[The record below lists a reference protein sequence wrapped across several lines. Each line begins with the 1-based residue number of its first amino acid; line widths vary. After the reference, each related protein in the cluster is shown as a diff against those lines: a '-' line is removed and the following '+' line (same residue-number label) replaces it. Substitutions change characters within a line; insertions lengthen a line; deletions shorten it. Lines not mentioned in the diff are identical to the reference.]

1 MDFLWQVVLSFPIIL
16 QPFNFLVTFL
26 GVLVGIIFG
35 AVPGI
40 GAPLAMTMF
49 LPIAFGM
56 NVIPCLLVMMALYC
70 AAIYGGSI
78 SAILINTPGTPASI
92 ATAFDGY
99 PMAKK
104 GEAGIALNTSV
115 MSSMLGGLI
124 SAVVFIFFF
133 KPMEVLS
140 LEFGPSETFMVLF
153 VSFVFL
159 ALLDRK
165 EWWKGAISTC
175 VGLLLGLVGR
185 DLISGSLRYTFGY
198 IFLEDGLDIIAVLT
212 GWFAVTEVLFLIG
225 EKGGTIAAQGVL
237 KGSALEGI
245 KMCFK
250 YPATFIRSAII
261 GCIVGIIPGI
271 GGSVS
276 NVAAYSAA
284 KGASK
289 HPELFGTGT
298 PEGVVA
304 PETANNAVTATSL
317 IPTLALGIPGS
328 IPAAIILAA
337 LIMLGYNPGPKLSS
351 SDPGL
356 IPAVGAGFVVIN
368 ILFGVIG
375 LSLTNFYKRLTQV
388 NIIILI
394 PLIISISFLGGYLSR
409 WRVTD
414 ILFAV
419 VLGIFAYGA
428 RKAKYPEMQMVL
440 GFLLAK
446 MMEENFFK
454 SLLISDS
461 GVLIFVTGPM
471 NMVLAALG
479 ILIICWHPLK
489 KLLRHKTSSKDSA
502 LPG

>member
-1 MDFLWQVVLSFPIIL
+1 
-16 QPFNFLVTFL
+16 
-26 GVLVGIIFG
+26 
-35 AVPGI
+35 
-40 GAPLAMTMF
+40 
-49 LPIAFGM
+49 
-56 NVIPCLLVMMALYC
+56 
-70 AAIYGGSI
+70 
-78 SAILINTPGTPASI
+78 
-92 ATAFDGY
+92 
-99 PMAKK
+99 
-104 GEAGIALNTSV
+104 
-115 MSSMLGGLI
+115 
-124 SAVVFIFFF
+124 
-133 KPMEVLS
+133 
-140 LEFGPSETFMVLF
+140 
-153 VSFVFL
+153 
-159 ALLDRK
+159 
-165 EWWKGAISTC
+165 
-175 VGLLLGLVGR
+175 
-185 DLISGSLRYTFGY
+185 
-198 IFLEDGLDIIAVLT
+198 LEDGLDIIAVLT

-337 LIMLGYNPGPKLSS
+337 LIMLGYNPGPKLAS

-356 IPAVGAGFVVIN
+356 IPALAAGLVIIN

-409 WRVTD
+409 WRVSD
-414 ILFAV
+414 IFFALI
-419 VLGIFAYGA
+419 LGLFAYGA
-428 RKAKYPEMQMVL
+428 RKAKYPVMPMVL

-454 SLLISDS
+454 SILISDN
-461 GVLIFVTGPM
+461 GLLIFVTGPV
-471 NMVLAALG
+471 NIVLAATG
-479 ILIICWHPLK
+479 ILIIFWQPLK
-489 KLLRHKTSSKDSA
+489 KLLRRKTSA
-502 LPG
+502 N